1 MERETYSVRE
11 ELQRVSS
18 YLQINTSVRDK
29 LKKPF
34 SQTTHPSSLV
44 TSFARTRI
52 NRLNR
57 IRDQDEGSDSDDE
70 SIQKAPGKTTREG
83 EGEGEAEGVGAGAD
97 EVFIE
102 SAPTGSD
109 GEVENRNNRA
119 TRR

>member
-29 LKKPF
+29 PKKPF